1 VGSSSQRALAGVR
14 AGWTVGVAAALATL
28 LLSPLAIWLLPVAF
42 ITVMTSKAALAGA
55 TLRRQVS
62 SVSVRDV
69 MSPAP
74 PTILAWST
82 VDSALAQ
89 LPVVGIRPPA
99 LIVQDVDGVWDGV
112 APLPV
117 LLAVPG
123 DDRDTRRVRQVTVA
137 RDQVATV
144 PMTATVEEAL
154 EQLSAR
160 PMAGLV
166 LVLDDERQIAGVLT
180 AFDIARVGGVQMP
193 QWPGQA
199 SGSAEGPPP
208 APRSSF

>member
-1 VGSSSQRALAGVR
+1 
-14 AGWTVGVAAALATL
+14 
-28 LLSPLAIWLLPVAF
+28 
-42 ITVMTSKAALAGA
+42 
-55 TLRRQVS
+55 
-62 SVSVRDV
+62 VRDV
-69 MSPAP
+69 LSPAP
-74 PTILAWST
+74 PTPRAWST
-82 VDSALAQ
+82 VDFALAQ
-89 LPVVGIRPPA
+89 RPVVGLRPPA

-123 DDRDTRRVRQVTVA
+123 DDRDSTRVRQVTVA

-154 EQLSAR
+154 EQLGAR

-199 SGSAEGPPP
+199 SRPAQGRPP
-208 APRSSF
+208 APRSPF

>member
-1 VGSSSQRALAGVR
+1 MIKHTL
-14 AGWTVGVAAALATL
+14 TAAALATV

-123 DDRDTRRVRQVTVA
+123 DDRDTTRVRQVTVA

-166 LVLDDERQIAGVLT
+166 LVLDDERQVAGVLT

-199 SGSAEGPPP
+199 SGSTQGRPP
-208 APRSSF
+208 APRSPF